1 MTGDPVLDERGR
13 RCPQPVIALMRAAAR
28 TPGQVVIVLAD
39 DPAAEYDIPA
49 WCRLKGA
56 ELLGRTSPDDAGPGA
71 AYRVRLPSV
80 GQSVAH

>member
-1 MTGDPVLDERGR
+1 MTDEHLLDERGR

-28 TPGQVVIVLAD
+28 MQGQVVVVLAD

-56 ELLGRTSPDDAGPGA
+56 ELLERSAPPDAGPGV
-71 AYRVRLPSV
+71 AYRVRLP
-80 GQSVAH
+80 

>member
-1 MTGDPVLDERGR
+1 MTDDEVLDERGR

-28 TPGQVVIVLAD
+28 TPGRVVIVLAD

-56 ELLGRTSPDDAGPGA
+56 QFLSQSAPPDTGPGV
-71 AYRVRLPSV
+71 AYRVRLP
-80 GQSVAH
+80 